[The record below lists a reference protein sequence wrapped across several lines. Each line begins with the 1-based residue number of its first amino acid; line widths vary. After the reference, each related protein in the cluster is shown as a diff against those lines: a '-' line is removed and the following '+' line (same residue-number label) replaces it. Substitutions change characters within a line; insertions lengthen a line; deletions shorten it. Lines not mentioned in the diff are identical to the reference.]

1 MSEENKDNELDEIL
15 KNQFVQELLKF
26 VSDIRTALG
35 DEKGDLEN
43 SEIVQR
49 AKDAY
54 KG

>member
-1 MSEENKDNELDEIL
+1 MSEENKNNGLDEIL
-15 KNQFVQELLKF
+15 KNKFVQELLKF

-43 SEIVQR
+43 AEIVQR

>member
-35 DEKGDLEN
+35 YEKGDLEN

>member
-43 SEIVQR
+43 S
-49 AKDAY
+49 
-54 KG
+54 